1 MATCSITSGY
11 AIDCRDSVGGVETI
25 YLIENSAL
33 YDASGISRVIDSSGT
48 ITAIT
53 KNTGKRF
60 YEFQVPRGTASTSNT
75 ITSSQENGTI
85 YYTHMVTFPIN
96 QRNAT
101 IRNIV
106 ATLAKNRC
114 TFIVKEGD
122 GTYKMFGRGFGL
134 TLDTAEAGSGVAL
147 GDRNGYSLSFSSME
161 SEDFLVCPS
170 NLVASLIVPG
180 A

>member
-1 MATCSITSGY
+1 MACAITSGY
-11 AIDCRDSVGGVETI
+11 TIDCRDSVGGVETI

-33 YDASGISRVIDSSGT
+33 YDASGNSRVIDSSGT

-96 QRNAT
+96 KRDAT

-114 TFIVKEGD
+114 SFIVKEGD

-134 TLDTAEAGSGVAL
+134 TLDTAESTSGVSL
-147 GDRNGYSLSFSSME
+147 GDRNGYNLSFSSME

-170 NLVASLIVPG
+170 NLVASLVVAG
-180 A
+180 T

>member
-11 AIDCRDSVGGVETI
+11 TIDCRDSVGGVETI

-33 YDASGISRVIDSSGT
+33 YDASGISRVLETSGT
-48 ITAIT
+48 ITAIS

-60 YEFQVPRGTASTSNT
+60 WKFEVPRGVASTSNT

-85 YYTHMVTFPIN
+85 FYSHMVSFPIN
-96 QRNAT
+96 SRNAT

-114 TFIVKEGD
+114 TFVTQEGD
-122 GTYKMFGRGFGL
+122 GSYRMFGKQFGL

-147 GDRNGYSLSFSSME
+147 GDRNGYVLSFSSQE
-161 SEDFLVCPS
+161 REDFLICPS
-170 NLVASLIVPG
+170 AIALTLETPG
-180 A
+180 T